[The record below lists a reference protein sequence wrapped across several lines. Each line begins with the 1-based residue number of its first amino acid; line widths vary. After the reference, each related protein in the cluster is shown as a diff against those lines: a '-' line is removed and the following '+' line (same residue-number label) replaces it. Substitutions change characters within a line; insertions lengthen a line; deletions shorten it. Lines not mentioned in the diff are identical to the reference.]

1 MTSGIHV
8 QQVIH
13 VMHKGIKSKGMQII
27 SKHQTVSEELSGFW
41 ALSLVQWVGVG
52 YRKNEGAEMTRKHNS
67 PMNQYQ
73 VKLCLAI
80 CDQSRF
86 QVILALT
93 FNGYFT
99 IIQMFDAKNQPFH
112 SLTLHIDR
120 VDTKDWH
127 YFKLLAGTCV
137 CGATSTSVTCN
148 SSHFWHSE
156 LKKYWHKVEKHWERD
171 GALNINRISSLLQV
185 NRFQLQVQDNMKQP
199 CAMLCSAMQCYA
211 MLLRCQTVKV
221 SHCLMAVKAFI
232 TRLCAWM
239 IW

>member
-1 MTSGIHV
+1 
-8 QQVIH
+8 
-13 VMHKGIKSKGMQII
+13 
-27 SKHQTVSEELSGFW
+27 
-41 ALSLVQWVGVG
+41 
-52 YRKNEGAEMTRKHNS
+52 
-67 PMNQYQ
+67 MNQYE

-80 CDQSRF
+80 CDQSQF
-86 QVILALT
+86 QAILALE

-99 IIQMFDAKNQPFH
+99 RIQMFDAKNQEKRNMAGRCPWQPFH

-156 LKKYWHKVEKHWERD
+156 LKMLTQSWKTLGTWRCPQHKLDQQSPSGE
-171 GALNINRISSLLQV
+171 SLSTTSA
-185 NRFQLQVQDNMKQP
+185 KQYEA
-199 CAMLCSAMQCYA
+199 AMRNAMQCYA
-211 MLLRCQTVKV
+211 MLVRCQTVKV
-221 SHCLMAVKAFI
+221 SHCLMAVKAFV